1 MILGFFAYLY
11 SERAITMEKR
21 KTWWLLLSVAI
32 VNVVGGVV
40 VQALVWIGPVFRSQ
54 SSAVGQ
60 WLLLW
65 NLVQGL
71 LVVASGYLGVSS
83 YLKEQ
88 RKATRATEVELFD
101 HTVKAVE
108 YFDRNLVPELN
119 KTLND
124 FHKLLQDYQPG
135 KSRKQTQRYL
145 LVTLIKQA
153 NFDNMLRR
161 LNVLSGYAH
170 YGMVNEPQ
178 LYSSISDELSGLT
191 KDEHYLEILAVYRE
205 LLLMNN
211 YIDLLAS
218 VDLYVR
224 ETEARRNK

>member
-1 MILGFFAYLY
+1 
-11 SERAITMEKR
+11 MEKR
-21 KTWWLLLSVAI
+21 KTWWVLLSVAI

-65 NLVQGL
+65 NMVQGL
-71 LVVASGYLGVSS
+71 LVVISGYLGVSA

-88 RKATRATEVELFD
+88 RKTTRATEVELFD

-108 YFDRNLVPELN
+108 YFDRNIVPELN
-119 KTLND
+119 KALSD
-124 FHKLLQDYQPG
+124 FHKLRDAYQPG
-135 KSRKQTQRYL
+135 KSKKPIQRYV

-153 NFDNMLRR
+153 NFDNVLRR
-161 LNVLSGYAH
+161 LNVLSGYVH

-178 LYSSISDELSGLT
+178 LYSSISDELSRLT
-191 KDEHYLEILAVYRE
+191 KDEYYPEILAVYQG

-211 YIDLLAS
+211 YLDLLAS
-218 VDLYVR
+218 VAVYTR
-224 ETEARRNK
+224 ETEARRTTDEKVHES

>member
-11 SERAITMEKR
+11 SEGAITMEKR

-32 VNVVGGVV
+32 VNVVGGIV

-71 LVVASGYLGVSS
+71 LVVASGYLGVNS

-101 HTVKAVE
+101 HTIDALG
-108 YFDRNLVPELN
+108 YFNDDVVPEMDRSIATYLE
-119 KTLND
+119 
-124 FHKLLQDYQPG
+124 LLHPLHLG
-135 KSRKQTQRYL
+135 KHLTKAQRYL
-145 LVTLIKQA
+145 LGSVIKESHFERVFQ
-153 NFDNMLRR
+153 R
-161 LNVLSGYAH
+161 LNVLSGFVHYDMINESQMYAS
-170 YGMVNEPQ
+170 VW
-178 LYSSISDELSGLT
+178 DELSRLLNVPFF
-191 KDEHYLEILAVYRE
+191 EEIVVESQKQR
-205 LLLMNN
+205 LMNN
-211 YIDLLAS
+211 YLDFIESSKKYAA
-218 VDLYVR
+218 
-224 ETEARRNK
+224 ETKLRRS